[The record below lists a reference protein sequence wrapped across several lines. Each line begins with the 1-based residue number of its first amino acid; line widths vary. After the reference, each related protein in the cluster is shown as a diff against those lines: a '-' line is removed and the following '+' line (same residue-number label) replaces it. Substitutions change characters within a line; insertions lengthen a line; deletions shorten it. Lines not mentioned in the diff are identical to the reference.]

1 MGISKIQVSSQ
12 QGLLELQPEPKIN
25 PATIIHL
32 IQTQSQ
38 RFRLQGPS
46 RFCFT
51 LDSTQPEAKIQEM
64 TDLLNLLGK
73 AG

>member
-1 MGISKIQVSSQ
+1 MGINKIQVSSQ
-12 QGLLELQPEPKIN
+12 QGLLELQPEAKVN

-38 RFRLQGPS
+38 RYRLQGPS
-46 RFCFT
+46 RFYFT